1 MTGQGQAS
9 RRFGPIGIDVEIRT
23 VNNRFLKVVYK
34 ISDAAN
40 SIEPQLEALIREH
53 IKRGSVNVSIR
64 LSHTDRSN
72 AASIDAVTL
81 QDYVKQATKIGK
93 ELDIV
98 LTYSVGELLAL
109 PGVLIQNSNV
119 ADEELLSA
127 VQQTVTDCL
136 HDLQSMRQREG
147 NSMADQLLAGLD
159 AILEARKEI
168 ESRAPNVIAEYRHRL
183 ETRVR
188 SALSDLGHPHQEV
201 DVIREVLIHTD
212 RCDIREE
219 LVRLASHVEQFR
231 SAIQHPESQGRK
243 LDFLIQELFRETN
256 TIGSKA
262 NDAEISQRVVFIKA
276 TIEQM
281 RELVQNVE

>member
-9 RRFGPIGIDVEIRT
+9 KRFGSIGIDVEIRT

-40 SIEPQLEALIREH
+40 AIEPQLEALIREH

-72 AASIDAVTL
+72 AASIDTVTL
-81 QDYVKQATKIGK
+81 QDYIRQTSAIAK
-93 ELDIV
+93 ELGIQ

-109 PGVLIQNSNV
+109 PGVLTQNSSEP
-119 ADEELLSA
+119 DEELLIA
-127 VQQTVTDCL
+127 VQQAVTDCL
-136 HDLQSMRQREG
+136 IDLQSMRKREG
-147 NSMADQLLAGLD
+147 NSMAEQLLSGLD
-159 AILEARKEI
+159 AILDARKEI
-168 ESRAPNVIAEYRHRL
+168 ESRAPNVIAEYRQRL
-183 ETRVR
+183 ESRVR
-188 SALSDLGHPHQEV
+188 TALTELGHPNHEI
-201 DVIREVLIHTD
+201 DVVREVLVHTD

-231 SAIQHPESQGRK
+231 SAINHPESQGRK